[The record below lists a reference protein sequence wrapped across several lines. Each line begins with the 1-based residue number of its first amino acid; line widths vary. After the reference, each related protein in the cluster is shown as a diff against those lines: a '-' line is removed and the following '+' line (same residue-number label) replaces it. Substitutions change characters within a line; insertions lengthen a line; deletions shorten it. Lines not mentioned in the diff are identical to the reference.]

1 MCGCKVNLSMLSCL
15 AVLPPSHTST
25 KGKQAASKL
34 AHLSGAPNQ
43 PDTLGLSLFLCV
55 CMFIPGTPLLLPPRA
70 QHNHTWPHTDSN
82 CRSLFHCRTSNQ
94 RREQHTEH
102 THYFR
107 TRNYSA
113 ESAICGGQWERWREK
128 ANAFQANWTPG
139 QQTLNWCAQCEGTTL
154 YKYNLSCPGRNSHR
168 FSRKKACPMS
178 TNESVERLAG
188 KARTISGQF
197 IGHTE
202 TPCTGHLRDDLWS
215 ELVFQQDAGG
225 NLL

>member
-1 MCGCKVNLSMLSCL
+1 MSLSACFAAVVAVMCGCKVNLSMLSCL

-34 AHLSGAPNQ
+34 AHLSAPNQ

-102 THYFR
+102 TH
-107 TRNYSA
+107 T
-113 ESAICGGQWERWREK
+113 
-128 ANAFQANWTPG
+128 
-139 QQTLNWCAQCEGTTL
+139 
-154 YKYNLSCPGRNSHR
+154 H
-168 FSRKKACPMS
+168 
-178 TNESVERLAG
+178 
-188 KARTISGQF
+188 TISVLGIIQQKVPF
-197 IGHTE
+197 VVANGRGGE
-202 TPCTGHLRDDLWS
+202 RKRMPSRRTGRLDNRH
-215 ELVFQQDAGG
+215 
-225 NLL
+225 